1 MNNRSQLGHQQNGVQ
16 LAMSENM
23 RQPSSYPI
31 TKEWTS
37 DSKNRS
43 VGKSRKDIFATW
55 NPTIFTGI
63 PELAITQNLFFYVFF
78 PRNMASH
85 THPNFGSNW
94 IQGDPGILP
103 INNQMAAGWS
113 QISTVDLLWNFTHC
127 TKNLRA
133 SQASNEDLSSPQKG
147 LTSKTTWMILDEH
160 PTQ

>member
-1 MNNRSQLGHQQNGVQ
+1 MGFNWQCLKIWGNLHHIQLPRSEHLIQRTEALES
-16 LAMSENM
+16 LAKI
-23 RQPSSYPI
+23 SSPL
-31 TKEWTS
+31 
-37 DSKNRS
+37 
-43 VGKSRKDIFATW
+43 
-55 NPTIFTGI
+55 GI
-63 PELAITQNLFFYVFF
+63 PRFSRVSQNLPSLKTCFFYVFF